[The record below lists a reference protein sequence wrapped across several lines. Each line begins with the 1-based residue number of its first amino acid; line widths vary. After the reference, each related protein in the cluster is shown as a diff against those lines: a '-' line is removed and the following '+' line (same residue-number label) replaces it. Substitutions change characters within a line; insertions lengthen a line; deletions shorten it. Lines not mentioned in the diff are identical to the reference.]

1 MATPQMPKH
10 DPRHLRALFD
20 RATSLAPRALG
31 RVRVRRDRGQGGATS
46 LVRDFLEFVESQ
58 LRMEDSVFH
67 LLRERSVLLL
77 TDVDRAGAEA
87 IVERLRSE
95 FVASFPT
102 LTDLAIE
109 IAYRDV
115 PAGRAARHRKGR
127 AAAALRR
134 RGQLGG
140 RVAPLRLRADEGR
153 DGATASQRTA
163 KTSARPTKRRL
174 PIPYFDSP

>member
-10 DPRHLRALFD
+10 DPRHLRALFE
-20 RATSLAPRALG
+20 RATSLAREHSVGSVFVGIAGKEGDL
-31 RVRVRRDRGQGGATS
+31 

-58 LRMEDSVFH
+58 LRMEDSIFQ

-77 TDVDRAGAEA
+77 TDVDRAGAET

-102 LTDLAIE
+102 LTDLAVE

-115 PAGRAARHRKGR
+115 PAG
-127 AAAALRR
+127 
-134 RGQLGG
+134 
-140 RVAPLRLRADEGR
+140 APLV
-153 DGATASQRTA
+153 TA
-163 KTSARPTKRRL
+163 KDVL
-174 PIPYFDSP
+174 PLLFDGTPN